1 MAWSS
6 SGLGHRPLK
15 AKIGGSNPLQA
26 TIVIFCEPFEAGY
39 QLGGF
44 AFFVAEVHKRHRAVL
59 DRQLRLGIYGLSLIR
74 SLNPGLTD
82 NPYYFVSKDTK

>member
-26 TIVIFCEPFEAGY
+26 TTVIFCEPFEAGY
-39 QLGGF
+39 QLGRFVFFIATAIWTQRKTCLISGVDADSGF
-44 AFFVAEVHKRHRAVL
+44 
-59 DRQLRLGIYGLSLIR
+59 G
-74 SLNPGLTD
+74 
-82 NPYYFVSKDTK
+82 

>member
-26 TIVIFCEPFEAGY
+26 TTNLQKPSFE
-39 QLGGF
+39 GF
-44 AFFVAEVHKRHRAVL
+44 FFSSNTCRENARFHTVRPHDTTTR
-59 DRQLRLGIYGLSLIR
+59 RLGAASSPFRGIMKDAPRNRIY
-74 SLNPGLTD
+74 
-82 NPYYFVSKDTK
+82 

>member
-26 TIVIFCEPFEAGY
+26 TTVIFCEPFEAGY
-39 QLGGF
+39 QLGRF
-44 AFFVAEVHKRHRAVL
+44 VFFYCNGYL
-59 DRQLRLGIYGLSLIR
+59 DPAK
-74 SLNPGLTD
+74 N
-82 NPYYFVSKDTK
+82 VSDFRR

>member
-26 TIVIFCEPFEAGY
+26 TTAHFCEPFEAGY

-44 AFFVAEVHKRHRAVL
+44 VFYCNGYL
-59 DRQLRLGIYGLSLIR
+59 DPAK
-74 SLNPGLTD
+74 N
-82 NPYYFVSKDTK
+82 VSDFWR

>member
-26 TIVIFCEPFEAGY
+26 TTAHFCEPFEAGY

-44 AFFVAEVHKRHRAVL
+44 AFFVPEVHQRHRAVL
-59 DRQLRLGIYGLSLIR
+59 DR
-74 SLNPGLTD
+74 
-82 NPYYFVSKDTK
+82 

>member
-6 SGLGHRPLK
+6 SGLGHCPLK

-26 TIVIFCEPFEAGY
+26 TTVIFCEPFEAGH

-44 AFFVAEVHKRHRAVL
+44 AFFVSL
-59 DRQLRLGIYGLSLIR
+59 FYDRQLRFRNLWAKFDPCLESMLFR
-74 SLNPGLTD
+74 V
-82 NPYYFVSKDTK
+82 F

>member
-26 TIVIFCEPFEAGY
+26 TTNLQKPSSEGFFIFLEYTSAKHPIPP
-39 QLGGF
+39 
-44 AFFVAEVHKRHRAVL
+44 
-59 DRQLRLGIYGLSLIR
+59 DRMMRRRTG
-74 SLNPGLTD
+74 
-82 NPYYFVSKDTK
+82 